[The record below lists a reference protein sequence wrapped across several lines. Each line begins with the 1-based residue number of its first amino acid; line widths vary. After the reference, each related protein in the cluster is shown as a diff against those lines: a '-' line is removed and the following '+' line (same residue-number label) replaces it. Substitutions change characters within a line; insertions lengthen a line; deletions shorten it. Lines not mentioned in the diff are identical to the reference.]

1 MPNRAALAI
10 ASLLTLAATAV
21 AAGELV
27 LSVEGFK
34 GPEAVRYDPEQDVYF
49 VANFNGEVNGDSNGF
64 VSKVSPSGEILDLMF
79 MTGTAQHPFHAG
91 RGMLIAGA
99 SLWVADAQGV
109 HEFDRR
115 SGEHLSFVSLAA
127 FEPGF
132 PNDIAAD
139 DGGHLYVTDT
149 GTSVLYRIAEGKATI
164 AAKTPFRANG
174 ITRGPRGDGFLLAP
188 WSGADHVAAWRPGT
202 GDFST
207 VATLNGGGNFDGLE
221 LVDGKLF
228 VASQQDQSLHVISN
242 GADRMTIAL
251 AGKPADL
258 GVDTKRKRLI
268 VPYVALNRI
277 DIITLAP

>member
-1 MPNRAALAI
+1 MPARAALAI
-10 ASLLTLAATAV
+10 TSLLTLAATAV
-21 AAGELV
+21 AAGELI

-49 VANFNGEVNGDSNGF
+49 VANFNGEVDGDSNGF
-64 VSKVSPSGEILDLMF
+64 VSKVAPSGEILELMF
-79 MTGTAQHPFHAG
+79 MTGSAEHPFHAG
-91 RGMLIAGA
+91 RGMLITGA

-115 SGEHLSFVSLAA
+115 SGVHLSFVSLAA

-139 DGGHLYVTDT
+139 DQGNLYVTDT
-149 GTSVLYRIAEGKATI
+149 GTSVLYRIADGEATI
-164 AAKTPFRANG
+164 AAQTPFRANG
-174 ITRGPRGDGFLLAP
+174 ITRAPSGDGFLLAP
-188 WSGADHVAAWRPGT
+188 WSGADHVAAWQPESNG
-202 GDFST
+202 FST
-207 VATLNGGGNFDGLE
+207 VATLKGGGNFDGLE
-221 LVDGKLF
+221 VVEGTLF
-228 VASQQDQSLHVISN
+228 VASQQDETLHVISN

-277 DIITLAP
+277 DIITLTP